1 MKKFVAQAST
11 LAIVALALLLGW
23 FAWEHYTRAPWTR
36 DARVR
41 ADVVTLSAEVS
52 GRITELRVA
61 DNQHVNKGDLLLEID
76 PARYALAV
84 EHARRAVEVA
94 QANEG
99 LAQAQIVSS
108 QALLKQR
115 QSEEQRRR
123 TLKQGFAISGEE
135 WEKASTDVA
144 VAQADLMRGQSDLS
158 LALANSQ
165 LASAALTQAELDLE
179 RTRIY
184 APVSGYVTNLL
195 TRQGDYA
202 SSGVALLALVD
213 SASFYVS
220 GYFEETKL
228 PRIHP
233 GSPVQ
238 IALMSGEQFEGKVQ
252 SIAYA
257 ITDRENAPGSRLLAN
272 VNPSYTW
279 VKLAQRVPVRI
290 EIDPDYVGK
299 GNLRA
304 GTTATV
310 TVRETAP

>member
-1 MKKFVAQAST
+1 MKKVVAQAST
-11 LAIVALALLLGW
+11 LAIVLLALLLGW
-23 FAWEHYTRAPWTR
+23 YAWEHYTRDPWTR

-41 ADVVTLSAEVS
+41 ADVVTLSADVS
-52 GRITELRVA
+52 GRIIALHVA

-76 PARYALAV
+76 PARYDLAV
-84 EHARRAVEVA
+84 EYARRAIEVSKA
-94 QANEG
+94 SEGQAR
-99 LAQAQIVSS
+99 AQIVSS

-135 WEKASTDVA
+135 WEKSNTDVA
-144 VAQADLMRGQSDLS
+144 VAQAELMRGQSDLS
-158 LALANSQ
+158 LALANIH
-165 LASAALTQAELDLE
+165 LAEAALTQAQLDLE
-179 RTRIY
+179 HTRIY

-202 SSGVALLALVD
+202 SAAGPLLALVD
-213 SASFYVS
+213 SSSFYVS

-228 PRIHP
+228 PRIHV
-233 GSPVQ
+233 GSAVHV
-238 IALMSGEQFEGKVQ
+238 ALMSGERFDGKVQ

-279 VKLAQRVPVRI
+279 VKLAQRIPVRI
-290 EIDPDYVGK
+290 EIDPNYANK
-299 GNLRA
+299 GTLRA

-310 TVRETAP
+310 TVQD